1 MAVHQS
7 CVEVILKN
15 LSSFQDF
22 SAYAENKA
30 SCPGGQVST
39 LSLEI
44 ADLLEVTILEAEGL
58 VLEMAHDGIFNLVRL
73 WSAPFFAQ
81 LTTVGRREWREAD
94 AKDQRPQ

>member
-22 SAYAENKA
+22 TAYAEDKS
-30 SCPGGQVST
+30 SCPGGQVIN

-73 WSAPFFAQ
+73 GGTPFFAQ
-81 LTTVGRREWREAD
+81 FTSLGRQEWENSGA
-94 AKDQRPQ
+94 